1 MSIGSYILGS
11 TVKIPLQVSGYG
23 VTPIIEKIIKPSGS
37 VESGLPAS
45 MSSIDADSE
54 TYSYSYVPATA
65 GDYIVIISTQLL
77 DQPKQYH
84 LEHFTVQTE
93 SRGVPRAESR

>member
-11 TVKIPLQVSGYG
+11 TVKIPIQVSGYG
-23 VTPIIEKIIKPSGS
+23 VTPIVEKIIKPSGS
-37 VESGLPAS
+37 LESGLPIA
-45 MSSIDADSE
+45 MSSIDSDSE
-54 TYSYSYVPATA
+54 TYSYSYTPTIA
-65 GDYIVIISTQLL
+65 GDYIVIMSTQLL
-77 DQPKQYH
+77 DQSKQYH